1 MNRQVLRLAAI
12 CALLSAPL
20 APVTAGVLSG
30 NCRTAEQPAATLL
43 YPYFEVD
50 LQRTDGATTLISINN
65 SSSSSTVARVVMWTD
80 WGAPTLAFDVYLTGY
95 DVQSLNLRDLLGGK
109 LPATSQIA
117 SPEGEL
123 SDTNTAFAGCDGNPK
138 AVTALGQA
146 NWDYL
151 QAAHT
156 GRPLPGSSPSQ
167 CIGSGQSGSQ
177 VATGYV
183 TVDVVNR
190 CSGASVGKKEN
201 TPADPAYF
209 AAGGTGLASNNNVL
223 WGESF
228 AVNPGR
234 GFADSQTAV
243 HILADG
249 DAFSPGD
256 YTFYGRYVNYDSRDD
271 RAPLSSLYY
280 VRYLNGGPFS
290 GGSDLVVWRD
300 NRDANVTARSCGTA
314 PSWAPLGEY
323 QMVAFDE
330 EENPTLI
337 PDSQAFPLAS
347 QKVRVGG
354 SSLEVGKSFGWL
366 MIDLWHADAKHAQ
379 GWVGVTMSAEGRFS
393 VSHAAVRVDDLC
405 NFGL

>member
-1 MNRQVLRLAAI
+1 MNRQVLRLAAV
-12 CALLSAPL
+12 CALLGAPL

-43 YPYFEVD
+43 IPYFEVD
-50 LQRTDGATTLISINN
+50 LQRPDGATTLISVNN
-65 SSSSSTVARVVMWTD
+65 SSSRPTVARVVLWTD

-95 DVQSLNLRDLLGGK
+95 DVQSLNLRDLLNGK
-109 LPATSQIA
+109 LPATSQTV

-123 SDTNTAFAGCDGNPK
+123 SDANTAFAGCDANPK
-138 AVTALGQA
+138 AVAALA
-146 NWDYL
+146 PASWDFL
-151 QAAHT
+151 RAAHT
-156 GRPLPGSSPSQ
+156 GRPLPGSNPAQ
-167 CIGSGQSGSQ
+167 CLGSGRAGSQ

-190 CSGASVGKKEN
+190 CSGASVGNKEN

-209 AAGGTGLASNNNVL
+209 AAGGTGLAGNDNVL
-223 WGESF
+223 WGEYFS
-228 AVNPGR
+228 VNTGR

-243 HILADG
+243 HILADA

-271 RAPLSSLYY
+271 RAPLSSLYF

-300 NRDANVTARSCGTA
+300 SRDANVTARSCGTA
-314 PSWAPLGEY
+314 PTWAPLGEY

-337 PDSQAFPLAS
+337 PNSQAFPLAA
-347 QKVRVGG
+347 QKVRVGEG
-354 SSLEVGKSFGWL
+354 PLAVGKSFGWL

-393 VSHAAVRVDDLC
+393 VSHSAVRGDDLC

>member
-1 MNRQVLRLAAI
+1 MNSQILRLAAF
-12 CALLSAPL
+12 CALVSAP
-20 APVTAGVLSG
+20 ATAGVLTR

-50 LQRTDGATTLISINN
+50 LQRNDGATNLLSINN
-65 SSSSSTVARVVMWTD
+65 SSSSPVVARVVLWTD

-95 DVQSLNLRDLLGGK
+95 DVQSLNVRDLLKGQ
-109 LPATSQIA
+109 LPATSHLA
-117 SPEGEL
+117 SNEGEL
-123 SDTNTAFAGCDGNPK
+123 SDTNTAFAGCESNPK
-138 AVTALGQA
+138 AVTALSQTS
-146 NWDYL
+146 WDYL

-156 GRPLPGSSPSQ
+156 GRPLPGSAPQQ
-167 CIGSGQSGSQ
+167 CLGSGKAGSN

-190 CSGASVGKKEN
+190 CSGASVGSKEN

-223 WGESF
+223 WGEYF
-228 AVNPGR
+228 AINPGR
-234 GFADSQTAV
+234 GSADSQTAV
-243 HILADG
+243 HILADA
-249 DAFSPGD
+249 DAFAPGD

-280 VRYLNGGPFS
+280 VRYLNGGAFS

-314 PSWAPLGEY
+314 PTWAPLGEY

-337 PDSQAFPLAS
+337 PNSQAFPLAS
-347 QKVRVGG
+347 QKVKVGG
-354 SSLEVGKSFGWL
+354 SSLNVAKSYGWL
-366 MIDLWHADAKHAQ
+366 MIDLWHSDATHAQ

-393 VSHAAVRVDDLC
+393 VSHSAVRVDDLC